1 MEKLFEYYRI
11 LLQKTNTDFH
21 RYMFPKINWENRMIG
36 LTGPRG
42 VGKTTL
48 VLQYIKENLNP
59 NEALYVTVEDFYF
72 TDHRLLDLADT
83 FVKNGGKHLFIDEIH
98 KYKDWSRELKLM
110 YDYHAGLNVVFTG
123 SSVLDINKGA
133 ADLSRRAVMYQMQ
146 GLSFREYLDLFHQIT
161 SKVYDLDEIL
171 AHEVTIP
178 TLEHPLPLFRE
189 YLKSGYYPFA
199 MEEGFDQRLRQIIS
213 QTLESDIP
221 LYAEMNVSTGRKL
234 KKLLAIIAKS
244 APFKPNYSSIALMLE
259 ASRNN
264 IADYFLFIEEA
275 GLIAQLR
282 NATGG
287 IRSLGKVDKVF
298 LDNTNLIYNLAEEL
312 SNIGNV
318 RETFFF
324 NQARVVSDVIASN
337 ISDFTI
343 DDKTFEVGGRTK
355 GQIQLQG
362 VEKGYLVKD
371 DIEWGSM
378 NVVPLWQFGMMY

>member
-1 MEKLFEYYRI
+1 
-11 LLQKTNTDFH
+11 
-21 RYMFPKINWENRMIG
+21 
-36 LTGPRG
+36 
-42 VGKTTL
+42 
-48 VLQYIKENLNP
+48 
-59 NEALYVTVEDFYF
+59 
-72 TDHRLLDLADT
+72 
-83 FVKNGGKHLFIDEIH
+83 
-98 KYKDWSRELKLM
+98 
-110 YDYHAGLNVVFTG
+110 
-123 SSVLDINKGA
+123 
-133 ADLSRRAVMYQMQ
+133 
-146 GLSFREYLDLFHQIT
+146 
-161 SKVYDLDEIL
+161 
-171 AHEVTIP
+171 
-178 TLEHPLPLFRE
+178 
-189 YLKSGYYPFA
+189 
-199 MEEGFDQRLRQIIS
+199 
-213 QTLESDIP
+213 
-221 LYAEMNVSTGRKL
+221 MNVSTGRKL

-324 NQARVVSDVIASN
+324 NQARVVSDVIASK

-362 VEKGYLVKD
+362 AEKGYLVKD